1 MKRFLF
7 LLLVL
12 TQVYFSQA
20 QSHLVPIGSW
30 QTHLPFTSTL
40 AVADAGDLV
49 YSATGTSM
57 YSYNKTDNS
66 FNRLST
72 PAGFSD
78 VGIRGITYDP
88 HSRTLVV
95 AYTNSNL
102 DFVFDREIY
111 NYPFIQSS
119 AISGDKNIYH
129 VSFSGDTALLS
140 CGFGMVLFEVSTRES
155 PATCFFTDATG
166 ANLRANASV
175 VYNNDIYAATTAGLY
190 RVAMNEPNIQDFSKW
205 DSLSGMDGLPVGEV
219 HFVEQFN
226 DALFAVTGDAIYRYT
241 DGSWSSYFQE
251 ENWHTVHLTSD
262 DTYLIVTQ
270 RFGVNLPADSC
281 RILLIDADDAVTEI
295 VDDTQLRYINQT
307 ERSSDGTL
315 WIADS
320 YNSLLSY
327 RDGQF
332 ASYTPNGPATF
343 KVQDMAVNNSILYV
357 APGEIN
363 ASWNYQFN
371 QEGFLVYD
379 FGYWSTYNQFGYSI
393 LDTVYDFISVE
404 TDPRNSTVWFGSFGG
419 GLVRYDRQNN
429 SLELFKQGYLENVP
443 GDPTSYRV
451 GGLALDSTY
460 NLWISN
466 FGAVNPIAVR
476 KADGNW
482 MHINPGL
489 PTDVVNQVGQIVVDG
504 FNTKWIQLPRG
515 NGILV
520 YNENGTIDDL
530 SDDLVKILGAGT
542 GTGNLHT
549 NFVNCIAVDKQNE
562 IWVGTSEGIT
572 IFYNPG
578 EVYTNTS
585 AGDATQPLVNL
596 GGYYEQLLRNDIVN
610 TIAVDGANRKWVGTN
625 SGAFLISDDG
635 TEQLIYFNTDNS
647 PLISNVVL
655 NITIDG
661 ITGDVYFGTDKGII
675 SYRYTATEGVAETSQ
690 VQVFPNPVREDY
702 TGTIA
707 INGLTP
713 NAEVRITDMAGRTIW
728 QAQALGGQAIWDG
741 NGYDGGRAATGVYM
755 VYATNE
761 DGSQTA
767 VAKIL
772 IMTVQ

>member
-1 MKRFLF
+1 MKRT
-7 LLLVL
+7 LLLYL
-12 TQVYFSQA
+12 CLLMSGWMTA

-30 QTHLPFTSTL
+30 KTHLPYTSSI
-40 AVADAGDLV
+40 AVADAGDRV
-49 YSATGTSM
+49 YCANATSM
-57 YSYNKTDNS
+57 FSYDKTDLS
-66 FNRLST
+66 FERLST
-72 PAGFSD
+72 AAGFSD
-78 VGIRGITYDP
+78 VGIRGIQYDMGS
-88 HSRTLVV
+88 HTLVV

-102 DFVFDREIY
+102 DFVFGNEIY
-111 NYPFIQSS
+111 NYPFVKNS
-119 AISGDKNIYH
+119 AINGDKNIYH
-129 VSFSGDTALLS
+129 ATFKGDTVLLS
-140 CGFGMVLFEVSTRES
+140 CGFGMVLFDTRKRES
-155 PATCFFTDATG
+155 PATYFFTDATG
-166 ANLRANASV
+166 ANLRVNATAV
-175 VYNNDIYAATTAGLY
+175 IDNTIFAATSGGVY
-190 RVAMNEPNIQDFSKW
+190 RGDLAEPNLQDFSKW
-205 DSLSGMDGLPVGEV
+205 DSISGIDGLPVGEAGKIAAFQNAIYTLV
-219 HFVEQFN
+219 
-226 DALFAVTGDAIYRYT
+226 GDTIYRYADDT
-241 DGSWSSYFQE
+241 WSAFFFE
-251 ENWHTVHLTSD
+251 ENWHTMFMSADEEL
-262 DTYLIVTQ
+262 LIISQ
-270 RFGVNLPADSC
+270 QFGVDNPADSC
-281 RILLIDADDAVTEI
+281 RILLVDADEAVTEI
-295 VDDTQLRYINQT
+295 VNDVVLQSIQQT
-307 ERSSDGTL
+307 VRDADGTL

-332 ASYTPNGPATF
+332 AGYAPNGPVSS
-343 KVQDMAVNNSILYV
+343 KVQDMIVSNDILYI

-371 QEGFLVYD
+371 ADGFLVYD
-379 FGYWSTYNQFGYSI
+379 YGYWSVYNRYGYSI
-393 LDTVYDFISVE
+393 LDSVYDIIALE
-404 TDPRNSTVWFGSFGG
+404 ADPRDGTVWLGSFGG
-419 GLVRYDRQNN
+419 GLIRYNRSAN

-466 FGAVNPIAVR
+466 FGAVNPLAVR

-489 PTDVVNQVGQIVVDG
+489 PTDIVNQVGQIAVDG

-520 YNENGTIDDL
+520 YNENNTIDDV
-530 SDDLVKILGAGT
+530 SDDLIKILGAGS
-542 GTGNLHT
+542 GNGNLHT
-549 NFVNCIAVDKQNE
+549 NFVNCLAVDKQNE

-578 EVYTNTS
+578 EVYSNTT

-625 SGAFLISDDG
+625 SGAFLISADG
-635 TEQLIYFNTDNS
+635 TEQLLYFNTDNS

-661 ITGDVYFGTDKGII
+661 TTGDVYFGTDKGVI
-675 SYRYTATEGVAETSQ
+675 SYRYTATEGVAESSE
-690 VQVFPNPVREDY
+690 VHVFPNPVREDY

-707 INGLTP
+707 INGLTQD
-713 NAEVRITDMAGRTIW
+713 AEVRITDMAGRTVW
-728 QAQALGGQAIWDG
+728 QTRALGGQAIWDG
-741 NGYDGGRAATGVYM
+741 NGYDGDRAATGVYM

-772 IMTVQ
+772 VISRN

>member
-1 MKRFLF
+1 MMRFLF
-7 LLLVL
+7 VLLCLVFASS
-12 TQVYFSQA
+12 TFA
-20 QSHLVPIGSW
+20 QNNLVPIGSW
-30 QTHLPFTSTL
+30 QTHLPYTSSIS
-40 AVADAGDLV
+40 VADAGDLV
-49 YSATGTSM
+49 YCATGTSL
-57 YSYNKTDNS
+57 YSFNKTDNS
-66 FNRLST
+66 FQRLST

-78 VGIRGITYDP
+78 VGIRGIEFDSATQ
-88 HSRTLVV
+88 TLVV

-102 DFVFDREIY
+102 DFVFDKEIY

-119 AISGDKNIYH
+119 AISGDKNIYQ
-129 VSFSGDTALLS
+129 VAFSGDTVLLS

-166 ANLRANASV
+166 ANLRANGSV
-175 VYNNDIYAATTAGLY
+175 VIDNQIYAATSAGLY
-190 RVAMNEPNIQDFSKW
+190 SVAMNEPNIQDFSKW
-205 DSLSGMDGLPVGEV
+205 DSLSGTDGLPVGEV
-219 HFVEQFN
+219 SLIEQFRQ
-226 DALFAVTGDAIYRYT
+226 ALYAVVGDTIYRYT
-241 DGSWSSYFQE
+241 DGTWTPFFQE
-251 ENWHTVHLTSD
+251 ENWHSVDLFSD
-262 DTYLIVTQ
+262 ETYLIVSQ
-270 RFGVNLPADSC
+270 RFGTNLPADSC
-281 RILLIDADDAVTEI
+281 RILLVDADDAVTEI
-295 VDDTQLRYINQT
+295 VNDTQLRYLYQSVRDNN
-307 ERSSDGTL
+307 GTL
-315 WIADS
+315 WIADL

-327 RDGQF
+327 RDGQYS
-332 ASYTPNGPATF
+332 SYAPNGPATY
-343 KVQDMAVNNSILYV
+343 KVQDMIVNNNILYV

-363 ASWNYQFN
+363 ASWNYQYN
-371 QEGFLVYD
+371 RDGFLVYD
-379 FGYWSTYNQFGYSI
+379 FGYWSAYNTFGNPI

-404 TDPRNSTVWFGSFGG
+404 ADQRNSTVWFGSFGG
-419 GLVRYDRQNN
+419 GLLKYDRLANTM
-429 SLELFKQGYLENVP
+429 ELFKQGYLENVP

-476 KADGNW
+476 KADGTW

-489 PTDVVNQVGQIVVDG
+489 PTDVVNQVGQIVVDQ

-520 YNENGTIDDL
+520 YNENSTIDDL
-530 SDDLVKILGAGT
+530 SDDLIKVLGAGA
-542 GTGNLHT
+542 GAGNLHT
-549 NFVNCIAVDKQNE
+549 NFVNCLAVDKQNE

-578 EVYTNTS
+578 EVYTNTT

-625 SGAFLISDDG
+625 SGAFLISEDG
-635 TEQLIYFNTDNS
+635 TEQLLYFNIDNS

-661 ITGDVYFGTDKGII
+661 VTGDVYFGTDKGII
-675 SYRYTATEGVAETSQ
+675 AYRYTATEGVAESSS
-690 VQVFPNPVREDY
+690 VHVFPNPVRPDY

-707 INGLTP
+707 INGLAA

-728 QAQALGGQAIWDG
+728 QTQALGGQAIWDG
-741 NGYDGGRAATGVYM
+741 NGYNGTRAASGVYM

-761 DGSQTA
+761 DGTQTA

-772 IMTVQ
+772 IMTTQ